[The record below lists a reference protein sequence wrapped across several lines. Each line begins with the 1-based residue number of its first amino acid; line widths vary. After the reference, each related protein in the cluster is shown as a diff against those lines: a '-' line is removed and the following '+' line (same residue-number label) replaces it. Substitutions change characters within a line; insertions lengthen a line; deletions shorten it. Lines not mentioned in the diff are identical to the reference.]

1 VSDNQTVW
9 SDSVRCGG
17 IACLLLI
24 VMDVV
29 ALVKGGREEVPAGM
43 LWLPIAGLLL
53 PVLNVY
59 FVAKDLILRRLK
71 AASIGAALS
80 GWALFQAF
88 NPAWVAFLRH

>member
-1 VSDNQTVW
+1 LW

-17 IACLLLI
+17 IACILLV

-29 ALVKGGREEVPAGM
+29 ALMKGGREEVPAGM
-43 LWLPIAGLLL
+43 LWLSVAAVLL

-59 FVAKDLILRRLK
+59 FVGKDLFARRLK
-71 AASIGAALS
+71 AAGFGAALS

-88 NPAWVAFLRH
+88 NPAWVAFLRR